1 MSEILMY
8 MKEETMVY
16 WSGEIVGK
24 ITRFLNKY
32 YIYKISNFLKIN
44 WLDDIVMK
52 TLYLLY
58 ISTCFLACVVSVLM
72 ANL

>member
-1 MSEILMY
+1 MY

-24 ITRFLNKY
+24 ITRFLNNY

-58 ISTCFLACVVSVLM
+58 ISTCFFACVVSVLM